1 MAIEFKRTK
10 YKGGFPVFWR
20 GNREALPGDFKLKG
34 TYPEGTLLKEGTPI
48 KLDFANMEC
57 KICKSALVVT
67 GGTTS
72 APRVVKGSMFQVGDT
87 VKIGESNSTIKSIDT
102 TNADKIG
109 ESNSTIKSIDTTN
122 ADKTGESNS
131 TIKSIDTT
139 NADYDVLTFTA
150 AVTGATQGATLLS
163 DDDLPDAVIETT
175 KEYTTKHGFPV
186 VSAAYGARILKDVA
200 YPVPEAWL
208 EGYSL
213 KNNHEIKY
221 IRQ

>member
-20 GNREALPGDFKLKG
+20 GNREALPGDFTLKG

-102 TNADKIG
+102 T
-109 ESNSTIKSIDTTN
+109 S
-122 ADKTGESNS
+122 
-131 TIKSIDTT
+131 
-139 NADYDVLTFTA
+139 ADYDVLTFAA

>member
-1 MAIEFKRTK
+1 MAIEFKKTK

-20 GNREALPGDFKLKG
+20 GNREALPGDFTLKG

-67 GGTTS
+67 GGTIS
-72 APRVVKGSMFQVGDT
+72 APRVVKGSMFQIGDT

-102 TNADKIG
+102 T
-109 ESNSTIKSIDTTN
+109 S
-122 ADKTGESNS
+122 
-131 TIKSIDTT
+131 
-139 NADYDVLTFTA
+139 ADYDVLTFAA

-175 KEYTTKHGFPV
+175 KEYTTKHGFTV

>member
-1 MAIEFKRTK
+1 
-10 YKGGFPVFWR
+10 
-20 GNREALPGDFKLKG
+20 
-34 TYPEGTLLKEGTPI
+34 
-48 KLDFANMEC
+48 MEC

-72 APRVVKGSMFQVGDT
+72 APRVVKGSMFQAGDA
-87 VKIGESNSTIKSIDT
+87 VKIGESNSS
-102 TNADKIG
+102 
-109 ESNSTIKSIDTTN
+109 
-122 ADKTGESNS
+122 
-131 TIKSIDTT
+131 
-139 NADYDVLTFTA
+139 ADYDVLTFAA

-163 DDDLPDAVIETT
+163 DDDLPDAVIGTT

>member
-10 YKGGFPVFWR
+10 YKGGSPVFWR
-20 GNREALPGDFKLKG
+20 GNREALPGDFTLKG

-102 TNADKIG
+102 TNADKI
-109 ESNSTIKSIDTTN
+109 D
-122 ADKTGESNS
+122 ESNS

>member
-10 YKGGFPVFWR
+10 YKGGSPVFWR
-20 GNREALPGDFKLKG
+20 GNREALPGDFTLKG

-87 VKIGESNSTIKSIDT
+87 VKIGKSNSTIKSIDT
-102 TNADKIG
+102 TNADKI
-109 ESNSTIKSIDTTN
+109 
-122 ADKTGESNS
+122 GESNS

>member
-10 YKGGFPVFWR
+10 YKGGSTVFWR
-20 GNREALPGDFKLKG
+20 GNREALPGDFTLKG

-102 TNADKIG
+102 TNADKI
-109 ESNSTIKSIDTTN
+109 D
-122 ADKTGESNS
+122 ESNS